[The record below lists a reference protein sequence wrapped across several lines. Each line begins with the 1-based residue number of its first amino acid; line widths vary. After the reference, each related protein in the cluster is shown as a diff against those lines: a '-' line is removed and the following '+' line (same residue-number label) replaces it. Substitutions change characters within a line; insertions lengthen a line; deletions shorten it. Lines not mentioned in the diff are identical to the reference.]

1 MMRFDNEDEGVK
13 LELPLGIARYMRCL
27 TTMSKGNET
36 GGVLIGTYSCDLSL
50 AIVARATAHP
60 SDSRAGATWFERGT
74 AGMDKLLEDAWAHGL
89 HYLGEWHYHP
99 GGAPF
104 ASSNDEMPVLIILGD
119 QADAKIAAYAQ
130 KGGRFVALPTIS
142 EGAESRVFRA
152 RTKLIQRGPALT
164 VQSVN
169 LK

>member
-13 LELPLGIARYMRCL
+13 LELPLGIARYMR
-27 TTMSKGNET
+27 
-36 GGVLIGTYSCDLSL
+36 TYSCDLSL

-104 ASSNDEMPVLIILGD
+104 ASSNDEMQMRKIASDELARCSTPVLIILGD